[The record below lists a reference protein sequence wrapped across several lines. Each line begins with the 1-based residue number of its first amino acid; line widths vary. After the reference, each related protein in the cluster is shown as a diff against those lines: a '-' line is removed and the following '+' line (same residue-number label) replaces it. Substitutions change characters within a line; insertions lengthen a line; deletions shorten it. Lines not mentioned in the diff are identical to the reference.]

1 MIKEKVKP
9 HIGLVTDLTT
19 GQIDGR
25 ITPGG
30 MILVT
35 GYNIKIDN
43 GNESVREAIQLSRQN
58 AEAVCIAPPLEM
70 NEPHLLKFKIPDSL
84 PTGEY
89 TLTIKTRF
97 AGKDKQLLPREQTL
111 VYMLRLI
118 QEE

>member
-58 AEAVCIAPPLEM
+58 AETVCIAPPLER
-70 NEPHLLKFKIPDSL
+70 NFCCRL
-84 PTGEY
+84 G
-89 TLTIKTRF
+89 RF
-97 AGKDKQLLPREQTL
+97 ARR
-111 VYMLRLI
+111 V
-118 QEE
+118 